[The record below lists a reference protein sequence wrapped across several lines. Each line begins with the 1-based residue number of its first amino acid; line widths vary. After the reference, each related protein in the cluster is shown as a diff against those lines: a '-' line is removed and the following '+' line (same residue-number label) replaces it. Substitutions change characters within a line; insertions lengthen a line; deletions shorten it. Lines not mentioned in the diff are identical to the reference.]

1 MHIFFVLCFMNLL
14 ELEDLNTAHAEHFLI
29 FFHLASKFSTIDM
42 REINIFM
49 FRSLKEERLNEETY
63 IYI

>member
-1 MHIFFVLCFMNLL
+1 MNLL